1 MKKFYL
7 LALLLSAGI
16 TATAQTLNIHS
27 GQVTVAVTAENAG
40 EMTYTGGTSLTVSGV
55 TYDLSAIDS
64 ITVDNSTVEAAT
76 VSVTYNGTLAS
87 VLVSGDIAPY
97 MTVTVSGADVS
108 ILADATLAE
117 EVTYRLS
124 GTSTDGSFTMDGE
137 YKSTVELNN
146 LTLTSST
153 GAAVNI
159 ENGKRINVVIPSGTT
174 TTLVDGANG
183 TQKACL
189 FVNGHAEFSG
199 GGSLILTGN
208 TRHAYASD
216 EYTILGSDF
225 GSIEVLSST
234 NDGLHV
240 DQYFQMDGG
249 TVTINNTVG
258 DGIDVSITNDAT
270 DELNGQVF
278 INGGTLTI
286 DVASDDV
293 KGIKCDS
300 LMTIAGGTI
309 VANVSGDGAKGISAG
324 TDLYIN
330 QSSGNTTAITMSVT
344 GTTYMPDDP
353 DLESKCRGIKVK
365 GNLYFDGGTI
375 SISATGAKSK
385 AISVDGNYY
394 YTSGSLDCAVDA
406 ANT

>member
-7 LALLLSAGI
+7 IALLLSAAF

-27 GQVTVAVTAENAG
+27 GQVTVAVPAEDAG
-40 EMTYTGGTSLTVSGV
+40 EMTYTGGTSLTVNGA
-55 TYDLSAIDS
+55 TYDLSAVDS
-64 ITVDNSTVEAAT
+64 ITIDNSTVEAAT
-76 VSVTYNGTLAS
+76 VSVTYDGTLAN
-87 VLVSGDIAPY
+87 VLVSGDVAPY
-97 MTVTVSGADVS
+97 MTIAVAGADVS
-108 ILADATLAE
+108 IVAAATLAE

-159 ENGKRINVVIPSGTT
+159 ENGKRINVVIPTGTT
-174 TTLVDGANG
+174 TTLVDGASG
-183 TQKACL
+183 SQKACL

-225 GSIEVLSST
+225 GSIQVLSST

-249 TVTINNTVG
+249 TVTISNVTG
-258 DGIDVSITNDAT
+258 DGIDVGVTNDAT
-270 DELNGQVF
+270 DELNGQVI
-278 INGGTLTI
+278 INGGTITL
-286 DVASDDV
+286 DVASDDT

-309 VANVSGDGAKGISAG
+309 TANVSGDGCKGFSAG

-330 QSSGNTTAITMSVT
+330 QSSGNTTTIDMTVT

-365 GNLYFDGGTI
+365 GDFYFDGGTI
-375 SISATGAKSK
+375 KISATGAKSK

-394 YTSGSLDCAVDA
+394 YTSGSLNCAVDA
-406 ANT
+406 SNT

>member
-7 LALLLSAGI
+7 IALLLSAAF

-27 GQVTVAVTAENAG
+27 GQVTVAVPAEDAG
-40 EMTYTGGTSLTVSGV
+40 EMTYTGGTSLTVNGA
-55 TYDLSAIDS
+55 TYDLTAVDS
-64 ITVDNSTVEAAT
+64 ITIDNSTVEAAT
-76 VSVTYNGTLAS
+76 VSVTYDGTLAN
-87 VLVSGDIAPY
+87 VLVSGDVAPY
-97 MTVTVSGADVS
+97 MTIAVAGADVS
-108 ILADATLAE
+108 IVAAATLAE

-159 ENGKRINVVIPSGTT
+159 ENGKRINVVIPTGTT
-174 TTLVDGANG
+174 TTLVDGASG
-183 TQKACL
+183 SQKACL

-216 EYTILGSDF
+216 EYTILGADF
-225 GSIEVLSST
+225 GSIQVLGSA
-234 NDGLHV
+234 NDGLHIE
-240 DQYFQMDGG
+240 QYFQMDGG
-249 TVTINNTVG
+249 TVTVSNVTG
-258 DGIDVSITNDAT
+258 DGIDVGITKDAT
-270 DELNGQVF
+270 DELNGQVI
-278 INGGTLTI
+278 INGGTITL
-286 DVASDDV
+286 DVASDDA

-309 VANVSGDGAKGISAG
+309 TANVSGDGCKGFSAG

-330 QSSGNTTAITMSVT
+330 QTSGNATSIDMTVT

-353 DLESKCRGIKVK
+353 NLESKCRGIKVK
-365 GNLYFDGGTI
+365 GNFYFDGGTI
-375 SISATGAKSK
+375 KISATGAKSK

-394 YTSGSLDCAVDA
+394 YTSGSLNCAVDA